1 MLQCPRCQSRVA
13 DDTARCPRCGLE
25 RYPDPG
31 AGVDR
36 RPRRGW
42 VAPATI
48 GALAALLAAA
58 LVVGG
63 VWYVN
68 GDGPDGR
75 TQGVTAS
82 DEQPVEATDSTASA
96 TPSEN
101 TTFADVYT
109 QVGSGV
115 GQVKVQTCEGAGAGS
130 GFLVDSQRLVTAAHV
145 VTGAS
150 AIKVELDDARVT
162 ATIEGIDKA
171 VDLAVLRLSE
181 PSDGHVFELAEDE
194 SQPGEKVA
202 AIGYPFGQP
211 KSLTEGTVSGTDRKI
226 RTESGTLTDLVQTDT
241 AINPGNSGGPLVN
254 LDGDVVGV

>member
-1 MLQCPRCQSRVA
+1 MKPTARMLWSLEEGQPRCCSVR
-13 DDTARCPRCGLE
+13 DARGWWPTTPRGA
-25 RYPDPG
+25 RG

-42 VAPATI
+42 VAPAPS

-109 QVGSGV
+109 QVG
-115 GQVKVQTCEGAGAGS
+115 
-130 GFLVDSQRLVTAAHV
+130 
-145 VTGAS
+145 
-150 AIKVELDDARVT
+150 
-162 ATIEGIDKA
+162 
-171 VDLAVLRLSE
+171 
-181 PSDGHVFELAEDE
+181 
-194 SQPGEKVA
+194 
-202 AIGYPFGQP
+202 
-211 KSLTEGTVSGTDRKI
+211 
-226 RTESGTLTDLVQTDT
+226 
-241 AINPGNSGGPLVN
+241 
-254 LDGDVVGV
+254 